1 MGVLAAIFCGAAAYY
16 YPRTTAEAVTGE
28 TGQKLFEEFENQVW
42 TIQITKFNREN
53 ENLKSLSLRRKAQ
66 KWLIGKSKM
75 VLTGALIT
83 VAAGS
88 LNEKTILQEES
99 DDEQDHAKF
108 GVVDPLQFQ
117 ACLLYTSPS
126 PRDS

>member
-1 MGVLAAIFCGAAAYY
+1 MNPIKKTLLMGVLAAIFCGAAAYY

-75 VLTGALIT
+75 VLTGAPVSYTHLT
-83 VAAGS
+83 
-88 LNEKTILQEES
+88 LPTICS
-99 DDEQDHAKF
+99 
-108 GVVDPLQFQ
+108 V
-117 ACLLYTSPS
+117 
-126 PRDS
+126 